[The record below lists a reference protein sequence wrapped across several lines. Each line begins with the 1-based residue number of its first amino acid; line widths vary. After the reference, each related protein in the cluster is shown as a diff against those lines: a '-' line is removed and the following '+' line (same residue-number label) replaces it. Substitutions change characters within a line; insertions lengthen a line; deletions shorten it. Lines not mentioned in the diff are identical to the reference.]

1 MWQTLDSGVFFIHR
15 ELAYSKYL
23 PWNRTST
30 SKYNQCK
37 QKTFYE
43 PLFTWQIVKQCIDKK
58 TNCFVLKKC

>member
-58 TNCFVLKKC
+58 MEN